1 MAIIATNSEII
12 SQRKIIDN
20 EKIKRKTFQQHRA
33 TEK

>member
-20 EKIKRKTFQQHRA
+20 EKIKKKKVPT
-33 TEK
+33 TSSY